1 MYEFFIVLGDVRV
14 WMIVDFNVLIG
25 VCIYNIDCSI
35 LLNDM
40 DNFMFILILL
50 KMERRYVDWEVK
62 LVENLMGL

>member
-50 KMERRYVDWEVK
+50 KMERRFVDWEVK